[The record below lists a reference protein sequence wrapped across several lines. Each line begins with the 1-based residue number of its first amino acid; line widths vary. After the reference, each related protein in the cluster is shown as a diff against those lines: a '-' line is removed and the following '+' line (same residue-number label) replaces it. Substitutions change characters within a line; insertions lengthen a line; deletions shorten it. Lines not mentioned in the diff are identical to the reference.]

1 MSQRI
6 LLVEDEEVQ
15 RTALETFV
23 RAWGYEV
30 ITVETAT
37 GAIVYLSQ
45 NTVDMA
51 LIDLHLPDNPGI
63 EILKH
68 IRDTD
73 GSIPVPVFMM
83 SADDSPEIRIV
94 CMSTGADDFLPKPL
108 NFADVSMKIQQAFE
122 RVSYKKQIQ
131 ELNAKLEKEKK
142 SLQRYFS
149 DDLVEKILSEEIST
163 ELGGTIVTASIMFFD
178 IRGSTTMAEK
188 IGPQAYA
195 ERISKLFAD
204 LMDIVF
210 NNGGS
215 INELLGDGILATFG
229 CPFPKNEDAQNAVK
243 AALAIESHMNSINR
257 PREIAGKLTDFLRRE
272 IASAAGTAAVDRA
285 AESDLAAAHRHLD
298 VARVEISIGQT
309 IVDVLLDAVV
319 AAGVALRSLSVVLG
333 ALAARRGPADP
344 RGAARAARRHPA
356 FPRRWCAVVAPGH
369 LAWRPVRPFT
379 LAAASSRR
387 TCRHEP
393 RRHHP
398 ARLVRR

>member
-1 MSQRI
+1 MTAATDAPAPTKQKI
-6 LLVEDEEVQ
+6 LIVEDEVVQ

-23 RAWGYEV
+23 AAWGFEV

-37 GAIVYLSQ
+37 DAIVHLSR
-45 NTVDMA
+45 NEIDMA
-51 LIDLHLPDNPGI
+51 LIDLHLPDNPGM

-83 SADDSPEIRIV
+83 SAEDSPEIRIV

-163 ELGGTIVTASIMFFD
+163 ELGGTIVMASIMFFD

-204 LMDIVF
+204 LMDIIF

-229 CPFPKNEDAQNAVK
+229 CPFPKSDDAKNAVR

-257 PREIAGKLTDFLRRE
+257 LREIAGKVPYGFGMGISTGKIFAGNIGSERMIKFAVMGDSVNTAARIQDLTKDSPYNIIIDEPTR
-272 IASAAGTAAVDRA
+272 AAGKPACNVTELETTQLRGKH
-285 AESDLAAAHRHLD
+285 ESVKLFGLK
-298 VARVEISIGQT
+298 E
-309 IVDVLLDAVV
+309 
-319 AAGVALRSLSVVLG
+319 
-333 ALAARRGPADP
+333 
-344 RGAARAARRHPA
+344 
-356 FPRRWCAVVAPGH
+356 
-369 LAWRPVRPFT
+369 
-379 LAAASSRR
+379 
-387 TCRHEP
+387 
-393 RRHHP
+393 
-398 ARLVRR
+398 